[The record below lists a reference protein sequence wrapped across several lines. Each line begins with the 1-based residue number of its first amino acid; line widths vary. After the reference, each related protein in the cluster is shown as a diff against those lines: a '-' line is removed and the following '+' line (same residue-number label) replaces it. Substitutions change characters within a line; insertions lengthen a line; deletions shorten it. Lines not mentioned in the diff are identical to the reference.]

1 MKRKTK
7 SFNEMLWENE
17 DSLTLEEIKKEI
29 KEYKDDQSFCI
40 DGLNNIKSKYKK
52 ELHPIDS
59 YCLGEIEIQLLWQ
72 NSIIKN
78 LLKIIKTIK

>member
-7 SFNEMLWENE
+7 SFNEMFWENE
-17 DSLTLEEIKKEI
+17 NSLALEEIKKEI

-40 DGLNNIKSKYKK
+40 DGANNIKSKYKK

>member
-7 SFNEMLWENE
+7 SFNEMFWENE
-17 DSLTLEEIKKEI
+17 NSLALEEIKKEI

-72 NSIIKN
+72 NSVIKN

>member
-7 SFNEMLWENE
+7 SFNEMFWENE
-17 DSLTLEEIKKEI
+17 NSLALEEIKKEI

-52 ELHPIDS
+52 EVHPIDS